1 MQSSSVPGSPEAND
15 SELQKQFIFQNSAC
29 TVHMRTNSVKT
40 NMLINCT
47 MQSCKLMSKYY
58 I

>member
-1 MQSSSVPGSPEAND
+1 MQSSCVPGSPKAND
-15 SELQKQFIFQNSAC
+15 SELQKQTLFFKIQH
-29 TVHMRTNSVKT
+29 VHMRTNSVKT
-40 NMLINCT
+40 NVLISCT